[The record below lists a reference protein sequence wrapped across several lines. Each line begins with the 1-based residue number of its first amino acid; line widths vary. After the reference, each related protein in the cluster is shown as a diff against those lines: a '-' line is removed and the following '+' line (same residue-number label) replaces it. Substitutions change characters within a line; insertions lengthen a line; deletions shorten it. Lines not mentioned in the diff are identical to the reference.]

1 MGITIKMKN
10 AQNVLR
16 ILMYIF
22 SNVTMLVNKDL
33 FVMDKNVNL
42 FVKIKCRFILII
54 NVIVSMECKELTDN
68 VVIVK

>member
-1 MGITIKMKN
+1 MKN

-54 NVIVSMECKELTDN
+54 NVIVSMECKELTGN

>member
-54 NVIVSMECKELTDN
+54 NVIVSMECKELTGN

>member
-1 MGITIKMKN
+1 MKN